1 MAGAGYKLFN
11 TGDVLTAAQVNQYLQ
26 EQTVMVFASAAART
40 TALSAVLAE
49 GMVTFLKDTDSLEI
63 YSGTAWVSYGSGD
76 LTAITAGTGITVTS
90 GTGPIP
96 VVTNTVAT
104 AFDAKGDLIGG
115 TGADTF
121 SRLAVGTNG
130 QYLSADSTASTGLK
144 WVTASSGAM
153 VYVGGNTFTTASSV
167 TTAANVFSSTYANY
181 FVTMDFSAVS
191 TNMDLYLRLR
201 AGSTDTTSGYEYA
214 YLQRA
219 VNGVTNTNNGTGANT
234 LHLYSLTATTD
245 RDSISFYV
253 SLPQLARQT
262 KLFGIGWASSSGT
275 NGIVMAGGVQT
286 GTTQFDAFTF
296 YTSSGTI
303 SGTYRIYGIANS

>member
-11 TGDVLTAAQVNQYLQ
+11 TGDVLTAAQVNTYLQ
-26 EQTVMVFASAAART
+26 EQVVMVFANAAART
-40 TALSAVLAE
+40 TALSGVLAE
-49 GMVTFLKDTDSLEI
+49 GMITYLKDTDAVEK
-63 YSGTAWVSYGSGD
+63 YNGTSWVSVGGSSSP
-76 LTAITAGTGITVTS
+76 LTT
-90 GTGPIP
+90 
-96 VVTNTVAT
+96 
-104 AFDAKGDLIGG
+104 KGDLY
-115 TGADTF
+115 TYSTADT
-121 SRLAVGTNG
+121 RLAVGTNG
-130 QYLSADSTASTGLK
+130 QYLSADSTAATGLK